1 VGAEEVLTV
10 ISNVGIW
17 RLLKAVGRSRQR
29 LGLDAQRRRLV
40 RSIVA
45 HEERRRVDSEAHP

>member
-1 VGAEEVLTV
+1 MGAEEVLTV